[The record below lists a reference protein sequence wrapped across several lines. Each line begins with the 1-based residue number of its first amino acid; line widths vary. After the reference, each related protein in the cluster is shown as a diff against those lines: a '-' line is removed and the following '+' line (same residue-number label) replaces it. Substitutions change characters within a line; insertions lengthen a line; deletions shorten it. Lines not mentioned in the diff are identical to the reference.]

1 MKKQLDIKKLV
12 LLNLP
17 YLLMGL
23 FATNFGE
30 AWRLAQGANA
40 SEKFLSL
47 FAVLPGALQ
56 SFWPSLH
63 PLDLL
68 VGLCCGAGLRLAVYL
83 KSKNAKKYR
92 HGMEYGSAR
101 WGTSEDIAPYID
113 PVFQNNVI
121 LTKTE
126 SLTMNSRPKDPKT
139 ARNKNVLVIGG
150 SGSGKTRFWLKP
162 NLMQMHSS
170 YVVTDPKGTILVEC
184 GKMLQRGAPKLGKD
198 GKPMKDKHGKV
209 IYEPYRIKVLNTIN
223 FRKSMHYNP
232 FAYIHSE
239 KDILKLVT
247 TLIAN
252 TKGEGKAGDDFWVK
266 AETLLYCALIGYI
279 HYEAPVEE
287 QNFSTLIEFIN
298 AMEVRED
305 DEEFKN
311 PVDLMFDAL
320 ESEKPNHFA
329 VRQYKKYKLA
339 AGVVCSKRLL
349 NQAVGKSLRTHN
361 PKSKKGAQVMRKNEK
376 ITALY
381 ERLSRD
387 DFGKDDDQ
395 QRESNSISNQ
405 KAMLEEFAAR
415 QGFTNIVHFTD
426 DGISGTCFDRP
437 GFLAM
442 MKEVEAGNVEYLCI
456 KDMSRMGRDYLKV
469 GQIMEILRQRGVRL
483 IAINDGVDSA
493 RGDDDFTPFRNIMN
507 EYYARDTSRK
517 IRSTFQSKGK
527 SGKHLTG
534 TVIYGYLWNE
544 ARDQWLVDPE
554 AADVVKRIFAMTI
567 DGYGPY
573 QIASKL
579 KSEKVLIPSAY
590 LAQHGEGV
598 NKNKTFKD
606 VYGWG
611 SSTICN
617 ILEKREYLG
626 HTINFKTRKHF
637 KDKKSHYVP
646 EDEWTIFENT
656 HEPIIDQ
663 QTFDLVQKI
672 RGNVRRYPDGWGEAA
687 PLTGLLYCADCGG
700 KMYVHRTN
708 NGKRISQY
716 TCSQYSKVP
725 VGKLCTT
732 QHRINEDVVL
742 SLVSEMLKAIA
753 EYAKHDRAEFVR
765 VVQEA
770 QSSQQT
776 AEVRKQRTRLATA
789 KQRVS
794 ELEVLLCKIY
804 EDNILG
810 KLSDSRYATL
820 DAQYEK
826 EQSELTAEIS
836 VLEKAV
842 KSYETHEKD
851 ADRFI
856 ALIDKY
862 ENFDKLT
869 IAMLNEFIEK
879 ILVHE
884 RDRKGSIQTTQEVEI
899 YFNFVG
905 RFVPPAFGEVEL
917 TPEELEEIRKR
928 EERKDRL
935 HQNYLKRKA
944 SGAQKRYED
953 KIKGRKKAEIE
964 AKKAAIRAEDI
975 AKGVFVPVSSLP
987 QREPMK
993 GVQTA

>member
-1 MKKQLDIKKLV
+1 MARFASSLQKK
-12 LLNLP
+12 
-17 YLLMGL
+17 YLEDYAVQHG
-23 FATNFGE
+23 FDNIQHFSDDGYSGTNFNRP
-30 AWRLAQGANA
+30 AFN
-40 SEKFLSL
+40 SL
-47 FAVLPGALQ
+47 
-56 SFWPSLH
+56 
-63 PLDLL
+63 
-68 VGLCCGAGLRLAVYL
+68 
-83 KSKNAKKYR
+83 
-92 HGMEYGSAR
+92 
-101 WGTSEDIAPYID
+101 
-113 PVFQNNVI
+113 
-121 LTKTE
+121 LTE
-126 SLTMNSRPKDPKT
+126 
-139 ARNKNVLVIGG
+139 I
-150 SGSGKTRFWLKP
+150 
-162 NLMQMHSS
+162 
-170 YVVTDPKGTILVEC
+170 
-184 GKMLQRGAPKLGKD
+184 
-198 GKPMKDKHGKV
+198 
-209 IYEPYRIKVLNTIN
+209 
-223 FRKSMHYNP
+223 
-232 FAYIHSE
+232 
-239 KDILKLVT
+239 
-247 TLIAN
+247 
-252 TKGEGKAGDDFWVK
+252 
-266 AETLLYCALIGYI
+266 
-279 HYEAPVEE
+279 
-287 QNFSTLIEFIN
+287 
-298 AMEVRED
+298 
-305 DEEFKN
+305 
-311 PVDLMFDAL
+311 
-320 ESEKPNHFA
+320 
-329 VRQYKKYKLA
+329 
-339 AGVVCSKRLL
+339 
-349 NQAVGKSLRTHN
+349 
-361 PKSKKGAQVMRKNEK
+361 
-376 ITALY
+376 
-381 ERLSRD
+381 
-387 DFGKDDDQ
+387 
-395 QRESNSISNQ
+395 
-405 KAMLEEFAAR
+405 
-415 QGFTNIVHFTD
+415 
-426 DGISGTCFDRP
+426 
-437 GFLAM
+437 
-442 MKEVEAGNVEYLCI
+442 EAGRVGTVI
-456 KDMSRMGRDYLKV
+456 VKDMSRFGRNYLQV
-469 GQIMEILRQRGVRL
+469 GFYTEMMFPKKNVRF
-483 IAINDGVDSA
+483 IAVNNGVDSA
-493 RGDDDFTPFRNIMN
+493 NPADNDFTPFLNIMN

-554 AADVVKRIFAMTI
+554 AAEVVKRIFSMTI

-776 AEVRKQRTRLATA
+776 TEVRKQRTRLAAA

-836 VLEKAV
+836 ALEKAV
-842 KSYETHEKD
+842 KSYEKHEKD

-928 EERKDRL
+928 EERK
-935 HQNYLKRKA
+935 
-944 SGAQKRYED
+944 AQAEE
-953 KIKGRKKAEIE
+953 IVKAELIY
-964 AKKAAIRAEDI
+964 D
-975 AKGVFVPVSSLP
+975 
-987 QREPMK
+987 
-993 GVQTA
+993 

>member
-1 MKKQLDIKKLV
+1 
-12 LLNLP
+12 
-17 YLLMGL
+17 
-23 FATNFGE
+23 
-30 AWRLAQGANA
+30 
-40 SEKFLSL
+40 
-47 FAVLPGALQ
+47 
-56 SFWPSLH
+56 
-63 PLDLL
+63 
-68 VGLCCGAGLRLAVYL
+68 
-83 KSKNAKKYR
+83 
-92 HGMEYGSAR
+92 
-101 WGTSEDIAPYID
+101 
-113 PVFQNNVI
+113 
-121 LTKTE
+121 
-126 SLTMNSRPKDPKT
+126 
-139 ARNKNVLVIGG
+139 
-150 SGSGKTRFWLKP
+150 
-162 NLMQMHSS
+162 
-170 YVVTDPKGTILVEC
+170 
-184 GKMLQRGAPKLGKD
+184 
-198 GKPMKDKHGKV
+198 
-209 IYEPYRIKVLNTIN
+209 
-223 FRKSMHYNP
+223 
-232 FAYIHSE
+232 
-239 KDILKLVT
+239 
-247 TLIAN
+247 
-252 TKGEGKAGDDFWVK
+252 
-266 AETLLYCALIGYI
+266 
-279 HYEAPVEE
+279 
-287 QNFSTLIEFIN
+287 
-298 AMEVRED
+298 
-305 DEEFKN
+305 
-311 PVDLMFDAL
+311 
-320 ESEKPNHFA
+320 
-329 VRQYKKYKLA
+329 
-339 AGVVCSKRLL
+339 
-349 NQAVGKSLRTHN
+349 
-361 PKSKKGAQVMRKNEK
+361 
-376 ITALY
+376 
-381 ERLSRD
+381 
-387 DFGKDDDQ
+387 
-395 QRESNSISNQ
+395 
-405 KAMLEEFAAR
+405 
-415 QGFTNIVHFTD
+415 
-426 DGISGTCFDRP
+426 
-437 GFLAM
+437 
-442 MKEVEAGNVEYLCI
+442 
-456 KDMSRMGRDYLKV
+456 
-469 GQIMEILRQRGVRL
+469 
-483 IAINDGVDSA
+483 
-493 RGDDDFTPFRNIMN
+493 
-507 EYYARDTSRK
+507 
-517 IRSTFQSKGK
+517 
-527 SGKHLTG
+527 
-534 TVIYGYLWNE
+534 
-544 ARDQWLVDPE
+544 
-554 AADVVKRIFAMTI
+554 MTI
-567 DGYGPY
+567 EGYGPY

-579 KSEKVLIPSAY
+579 KEEKVLIPSAY

-725 VGKLCTT
+725 VGKLCKT

-826 EQSELTAEIS
+826 EQTELTAEIS

-842 KSYETHEKD
+842 KSYEKHEKD

-953 KIKGRKKAEIE
+953 KIKKRKKAEIE

-987 QREPMK
+987 QREPQK
-993 GVQTA
+993 GTQIA

>member
-1 MKKQLDIKKLV
+1 
-12 LLNLP
+12 
-17 YLLMGL
+17 
-23 FATNFGE
+23 
-30 AWRLAQGANA
+30 
-40 SEKFLSL
+40 
-47 FAVLPGALQ
+47 
-56 SFWPSLH
+56 
-63 PLDLL
+63 
-68 VGLCCGAGLRLAVYL
+68 
-83 KSKNAKKYR
+83 
-92 HGMEYGSAR
+92 
-101 WGTSEDIAPYID
+101 
-113 PVFQNNVI
+113 
-121 LTKTE
+121 
-126 SLTMNSRPKDPKT
+126 
-139 ARNKNVLVIGG
+139 
-150 SGSGKTRFWLKP
+150 
-162 NLMQMHSS
+162 
-170 YVVTDPKGTILVEC
+170 
-184 GKMLQRGAPKLGKD
+184 
-198 GKPMKDKHGKV
+198 
-209 IYEPYRIKVLNTIN
+209 
-223 FRKSMHYNP
+223 
-232 FAYIHSE
+232 
-239 KDILKLVT
+239 
-247 TLIAN
+247 
-252 TKGEGKAGDDFWVK
+252 
-266 AETLLYCALIGYI
+266 
-279 HYEAPVEE
+279 
-287 QNFSTLIEFIN
+287 
-298 AMEVRED
+298 
-305 DEEFKN
+305 
-311 PVDLMFDAL
+311 
-320 ESEKPNHFA
+320 
-329 VRQYKKYKLA
+329 
-339 AGVVCSKRLL
+339 
-349 NQAVGKSLRTHN
+349 
-361 PKSKKGAQVMRKNEK
+361 
-376 ITALY
+376 
-381 ERLSRD
+381 
-387 DFGKDDDQ
+387 
-395 QRESNSISNQ
+395 
-405 KAMLEEFAAR
+405 
-415 QGFTNIVHFTD
+415 
-426 DGISGTCFDRP
+426 
-437 GFLAM
+437 
-442 MKEVEAGNVEYLCI
+442 
-456 KDMSRMGRDYLKV
+456 
-469 GQIMEILRQRGVRL
+469 
-483 IAINDGVDSA
+483 
-493 RGDDDFTPFRNIMN
+493 
-507 EYYARDTSRK
+507 
-517 IRSTFQSKGK
+517 
-527 SGKHLTG
+527 
-534 TVIYGYLWNE
+534 
-544 ARDQWLVDPE
+544 
-554 AADVVKRIFAMTI
+554 MTI
-567 DGYGPY
+567 EGYGPY

-579 KSEKVLIPSAY
+579 KEEKVLIPSAY
-590 LAQHGEGV
+590 LAQYGEGV

-611 SSTICN
+611 SSNICN

-626 HTINFKTRKHF
+626 HTINFKIRKHF

-836 VLEKAV
+836 ALEKAV
-842 KSYETHEKD
+842 KSYEKHEKD

-953 KIKGRKKAEIE
+953 KIKKRKKAEIE

-987 QREPMK
+987 QREPQK
-993 GVQTA
+993 GTQIA

>member
-1 MKKQLDIKKLV
+1 MKKQLNIKKLI

-17 YLLMGL
+17 YILTGL
-23 FATNFGE
+23 FSTNFGE
-30 AWRLAQGANA
+30 AWRMAVGADASAKMLSFFSTLPVALA
-40 SEKFLSL
+40 SW
-47 FAVLPGALQ
+47 
-56 SFWPSLH
+56 WPSLH

-101 WGTSEDIAPYID
+101 WGTHEDIAPYID

-184 GKMLQRGAPKLGKD
+184 GKMLQRGTPKLGKD
-198 GKPMKDKHGKV
+198 GKPMKDKHGKD

-223 FRKSMHYNP
+223 FKKSMHYNP

-320 ESEKPNHFA
+320 EAEKPNHFA

-361 PKSKKGAQVMRKNEK
+361 LKPKKGAQVMRKNEK

-567 DGYGPY
+567 EGYGPY

-579 KSEKVLIPSAY
+579 KEEKILIPSAY

-842 KSYETHEKD
+842 KSYEKHEKD

>member
-1 MKKQLDIKKLV
+1 MIRKLLKSLREYKKPT
-12 LLNLP
+12 LLTI
-17 YLLMGL
+17 
-23 FATNFGE
+23 F
-30 AWRLAQGANA
+30 
-40 SEKFLSL
+40 
-47 FAVLPGALQ
+47 FAVIEVVFEILIPLCMSDLLDFGIEGGKMSIVVKDGTWLIVLAALQ
-56 SFWPSLH
+56 LLTGVLAAVLGAKASAGFSANLRQDIYDNVQTFSFSNI
-63 PLDLL
+63 DKFSTSSI
-68 VGLCCGAGLRLAVYL
+68 VTRLTTDVTNIQNAYQMIIRIAVRGPIML
-83 KSKNAKKYR
+83 IFSVIVSFTINAKLAWIFLIVIPFMGFGLIFIATKVHPIFERVFHKYDGLNNIVQENVK
-92 HGMEYGSAR
+92 GMRVVKS
-101 WGTSEDIAPYID
+101 
-113 PVFQNNVI
+113 F
-121 LTKTE
+121 
-126 SLTMNSRPKDPKT
+126 NSQE
-139 ARNKNVLVIGG
+139 AEIG
-150 SGSGKTRFWLKP
+150 KF
-162 NLMQMHSS
+162 
-170 YVVTDPKGTILVEC
+170 
-184 GKMLQRGAPKLGKD
+184 
-198 GKPMKDKHGKV
+198 KHA
-209 IYEPYRIKVLNTIN
+209 
-223 FRKSMHYNP
+223 S
-232 FAYIHSE
+232 
-239 KDILKLVT
+239 
-247 TLIAN
+247 
-252 TKGEGKAGDDFWVK
+252 
-266 AETLLYCALIGYI
+266 
-279 HYEAPVEE
+279 
-287 QNFSTLIEFIN
+287 
-298 AMEVRED
+298 
-305 DEEFKN
+305 
-311 PVDLMFDAL
+311 
-320 ESEKPNHFA
+320 
-329 VRQYKKYKLA
+329 
-339 AGVVCSKRLL
+339 GVVCSKRLL

-361 PKSKKGAQVMRKNEK
+361 LKPKKGAQVMRKNEK

-567 DGYGPY
+567 EGYGPY

-579 KSEKVLIPSAY
+579 KEEKILIPSAY

-656 HEPIIDQ
+656 HEAIIDQ

-842 KSYETHEKD
+842 KSYEKHEKD